1 VSVAGTKN
9 VVSLC
14 VEMGIPRLVFCSTSE
29 VTLTPYLGGIYALII
44 NQTECKALVPSCDNE
59 LQLLMPEYPA
69 SKLRA
74 EKLVLA
80 ANGTPLTDGE
90 FCHSSFKVPPPS

>member
-1 VSVAGTKN
+1 
-9 VVSLC
+9 
-14 VEMGIPRLVFCSTSE
+14 MGIPRLVFCSTSE

-44 NQTECKALVPSCDNE
+44 NQTECKALPPNCDNE
-59 LQLLMPEYPA
+59 RQLLLPGYPA

-80 ANGTPLTDGE
+80 ANDRPLADGE
-90 FCHSSFKVPPPS
+90 FWSRIFQVGSSL